1 MFRLSPDLW
10 RAFALR
16 HAGEI
21 HAWPGT
27 HQELPGRIHIVLVRQ
42 PVGA

>member
-10 RAFALR
+10 LAFACDMR
-16 HAGEI
+16 GEI
-21 HAWPGT
+21 HARPGT

-42 PVGA
+42 LVGS